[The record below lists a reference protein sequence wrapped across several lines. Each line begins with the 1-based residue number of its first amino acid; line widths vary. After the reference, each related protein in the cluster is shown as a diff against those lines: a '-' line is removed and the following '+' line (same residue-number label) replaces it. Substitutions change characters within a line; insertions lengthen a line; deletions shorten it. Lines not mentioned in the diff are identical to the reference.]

1 MYSDEKSV
9 HALLQKVLSFS
20 QAEQTEVVYLGTESA
35 LTRFANN
42 FIHQNVA
49 EKNHELRVRA
59 IVGKRMGV
67 ATTNRL
73 DDQSL
78 QRVAEQALEI
88 ARLSPENPE
97 FHSLPEPQPIVPAPG
112 FSERTAFYSPE
123 ARARSV
129 GIIVQLAKE
138 HGLESA
144 GAFSTETSQV
154 AIANSLGIFAYEP
167 RTESECHAVVMA
179 DVQGSGYTQR
189 LVTDATTIDFE
200 AMAREAV
207 EKAQRSRNPI
217 DYLIGE
223 YPVVLDTYAT
233 ADMLQN
239 LIFMGLSATAVQ
251 EKKDPCGPLG
261 RGCDAAALCSLGDWL
276 VRARCRHR
284 LLASPGPDRL
294 FCDRS
299 GASSASQG
307 AGWCQRA
314 PSRRRP
320 CRHRIAAAGVRG
332 FVSSWYRAMSPMG
345 LSAGAEELADELGE
359 DIRALKAHCVA
370 GPSDHGEPGV
380 LTDRVCGLFGDGPE
394 LGVLCAHDDEHGHVQ
409 VAETLPQRHL
419 GARADGSQGGGQP
432 RSTVAESRTS
442 VGLIAGHVGKQRPV
456 EPCVDEPRHTGVT
469 GEFEFQGKSLV
480 SFASCFALG
489 VVFDPRMGSD
499 DDEALDEARVLEG
512 QMKTASAPERVAD
525 ISRLPAGSPQSF
537 GRIED
542 VRALSRHG
550 RVSVTGQVDGD
561 ELEARFQIL
570 DDRRPRR
577 ARLGKAMDE
586 GDPCSGAV
594 FPHMQPAGS
603 PGGSS
608 SIFEGHRG

>member
-9 HALLQKVLSFS
+9 HALLQKVLSYS
-20 QAEQTEVVYLGTESA
+20 HAEQTEVVYLGTESA

-49 EKNHELRVRA
+49 ESNHELRVRA

-112 FSERTAFYSPE
+112 FSERTALYSPE

-138 HGLESA
+138 RGLESA

-154 AIANSLGIFAYEP
+154 AVANSLGIFAYEP

-179 DVQGSGYTQR
+179 DAQGSGYTQR

-217 DYLIGE
+217 DYPIGE

-251 EKKDPCGPLG
+251 EERSFMNGQFGKQLVSPLVTIYDDGHDPAGLPQAFDYEGMPKQRVLMFDHGVANAVVYDSFTAFREGKLDTGHALPAPNPWGPLPLHTMMAAG
-261 RGCDAAALCSLGDWL
+261 DASLEELIRGVDRGIYVTRFHYTNTVHPVKTLFTGMTRDGTFLIEHGELTSPVKNFRFTQSILDVLRDVQAIGKERIQCRDSIPVLAPAL
-276 VRARCRHR
+276 R
-284 LLASPGPDRL
+284 
-294 FCDRS
+294 
-299 GASSASQG
+299 ASSF
-307 AGWCQRA
+307 
-314 PSRRRP
+314 
-320 CRHRIAAAGVRG
+320 H
-332 FVSSWYRAMSPMG
+332 F
-345 LSAGAEELADELGE
+345 
-359 DIRALKAHCVA
+359 
-370 GPSDHGEPGV
+370 
-380 LTDRVCGLFGDGPE
+380 
-394 LGVLCAHDDEHGHVQ
+394 
-409 VAETLPQRHL
+409 
-419 GARADGSQGGGQP
+419 
-432 RSTVAESRTS
+432 
-442 VGLIAGHVGKQRPV
+442 
-456 EPCVDEPRHTGVT
+456 TGVT
-469 GEFEFQGKSLV
+469 GS
-480 SFASCFALG
+480 
-489 VVFDPRMGSD
+489 
-499 DDEALDEARVLEG
+499 
-512 QMKTASAPERVAD
+512 
-525 ISRLPAGSPQSF
+525 
-537 GRIED
+537 
-542 VRALSRHG
+542 
-550 RVSVTGQVDGD
+550 
-561 ELEARFQIL
+561 
-570 DDRRPRR
+570 
-577 ARLGKAMDE
+577 
-586 GDPCSGAV
+586 
-594 FPHMQPAGS
+594 
-603 PGGSS
+603 
-608 SIFEGHRG
+608 